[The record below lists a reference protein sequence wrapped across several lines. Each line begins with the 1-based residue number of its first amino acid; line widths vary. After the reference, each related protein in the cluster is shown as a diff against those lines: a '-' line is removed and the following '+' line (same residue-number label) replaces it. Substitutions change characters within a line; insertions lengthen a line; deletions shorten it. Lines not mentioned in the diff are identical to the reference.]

1 MKIYETVD
9 DYLKNFKKGDIIVF
23 GGVGILDGLES
34 VQYKFDTYKTVGVK
48 KGSSGLSL
56 IFREYR
62 GRTNLSTKTHAQRVG
77 VLTKAEFNNL
87 KTD

>member
-9 DYLKNFKKGDIIVF
+9 DYMNDFKKGDIIVF

-34 VQYKFDTYKTVGVK
+34 VQYKFDTYKTVGVIENSK
-48 KGSSGLSL
+48 NSSL

-62 GRTNLSTKTHAQRVG
+62 GRTNLSTSKHGQRVG